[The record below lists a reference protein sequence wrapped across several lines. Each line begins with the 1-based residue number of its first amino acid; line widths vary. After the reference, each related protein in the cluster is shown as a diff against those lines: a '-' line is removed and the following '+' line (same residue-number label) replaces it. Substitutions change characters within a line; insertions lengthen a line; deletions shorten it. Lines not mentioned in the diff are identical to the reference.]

1 MNILYL
7 IHNGEEVVV
16 APQPFLGNSVS
27 TAHTVTFRMSMND
40 MIDYMKQNNVK
51 PEFKITPD
59 MDEKLYVD
67 HFVIEEEFLSTGQF
81 DSDGVEFKTLI
92 GKKAVGY
99 LE

>member
-27 TAHTVTFRMSMND
+27 TAHTVTFRMSMSD
-40 MIDYMKQNNVK
+40 IVDYMKQNNVK
-51 PEFKITPD
+51 PEFQITPD

-67 HFVIEEEFLSTGQF
+67 HFVIEDEYLNTGEV
-81 DSDGVEFKTLI
+81 DSDGVELKTLI
-92 GKKAVGY
+92 GKKAVSF
-99 LE
+99 LK